1 MPDEARRIGRVL
13 LAAATLTAP
22 LHGLDPRKPIAQY
35 SHKVWHTADGLPQ
48 DSVRAIAQSRNGYLW
63 LGTQAGLARFD
74 GDHFT
79 VFDPSNSPLKHG
91 HILALC
97 ASRDGS
103 LWIGMGD
110 SDGLY
115 QWTAERGIT
124 EIWSGSNVRAVF
136 EDRDGVLWAGT
147 QEKGLLRVSSAGTR
161 GLRTVQ
167 SLGVADVRAITQDR
181 SGALWFGTE
190 GKGLIRYDG
199 KTFVPF
205 APAET
210 FPAFIWALWPDPD
223 GSLWV
228 GTRANGLFHVSG
240 ARWQHLAVSD
250 GMVGDVILAIH
261 GDRDGNIWL
270 GTDGGGLSRY
280 RAGRLESYKT
290 TSGLSGDIVRAILE
304 DSEGNI
310 WLGTAGAGLNM
321 LKDDPFFSY
330 GEGDGLSN
338 GLISSMAEDRDGA
351 VWIGTAEGWLN
362 RWKDGRITRFH
373 LQGKGEHPSVIPL
386 FQDRAGSLWAGLRSP
401 DAIRLLERQA
411 NGRSPKFPNEY
422 TPPSPIRAAATAPD
436 GSIWLGHDLGL
447 MEFAS
452 GSVSRTYTTADG
464 LPSNKVLAIAFDADG
479 SMWVAT
485 PAGVA
490 ERVGNRFQP
499 LSSSLG
505 MNDDSILALWVDE
518 RRHVWLG
525 SRTEGLYRF
534 SQGSVAHY
542 TRKEGLPDS
551 QVFSILED
559 RSHNLW
565 MTCRKGIYRV
575 SIQDIDRF
583 DEHKARNI
591 PAVIYESVDGLQS
604 SEINYGAMPP
614 AMRTRDGRFWFA
626 TYGGVAVVDPEHLA
640 VNRNAP
646 PVYVESVGADGLRYY
661 PGSSLTLSP
670 GQRNLEIHYTALNFR
685 SPQRA
690 RFRYRMEGFDT
701 DWVDADTRR
710 VAYYTNL
717 PPGRYR
723 FHIVAGNSDG
733 VWNNEGASIGLVLR
747 PYLYQRWWFWPV
759 LGACG
764 IGLALYALHGRARVF
779 RARQAELARHV
790 DERTKELQVEIQ
802 VRRGAEEAAAA
813 ASRIKGEFLANVSHE
828 IRTPMNGI
836 IGMTQLALA
845 LTREP
850 EQEEYLRIVQRSAD
864 SLMVLLN
871 DILDLSRI
879 EAGKLSI
886 EPVPFDPRA
895 LIRETVQLLEVTAHA
910 KGLRI
915 LTECA
920 PGVPGWV
927 LADPLRLRQVLLN
940 LLGNA
945 IKFTEAGQ
953 IAVGL
958 TPETSPQTLRFS
970 VRDTGIGIPREKQE
984 QVFKAFTQADGSVTR
999 KYGGTG
1005 LGLTISSKLIHL
1017 MGGII
1022 RVESEP
1028 GKGTVFEFVVPYQVA
1043 NAMETDDAMS
1053 AVDSGAALP
1062 PMRILLAEDNPV
1074 NQKVASRF
1082 LEKNGHSICI
1092 ASNGLAAVEAAGR
1105 EAFDVILMDVQMPEM
1120 DGFQA
1125 TAAIRASEAGNAR
1138 HVPIIAM
1145 TAHAMSGD
1153 RERCLA
1159 AGMDGYVP
1167 KPLRLKELFQAIA
1180 ETTRTKDV
1188 PQSVRN

>member
-1 MPDEARRIGRVL
+1 MRCLSGSMHNTARRLGGVL
-13 LAAATLTAP
+13 LAVAALAVP
-22 LHGLDPRKPIAQY
+22 LRGLDPRKPIAHY
-35 SHKVWHTADGLPQ
+35 SHRVWHTVDGLPQ
-48 DSVRAIAQSRNGYLW
+48 DSVRAIAQTRDGYLW

-74 GDHFT
+74 GEHFT
-79 VFDPSNSPLKHG
+79 VFDPSNSPLQHG
-91 HILALC
+91 HVLALC

-110 SDGLY
+110 SGGLY
-115 QWTAERGIT
+115 RWRAETGIT
-124 EIWSGSNVRAVF
+124 QMWSGSNVRALF
-136 EDRDGVLWAGT
+136 EDRDGLLWAGT
-147 QEKGLLRVSSAGTR
+147 QQKGLLRWSGAAPHRLQV
-161 GLRTVQ
+161 VQ
-167 SLGVADVRAITQDR
+167 SAFLDDVRAITQDR
-181 SGALWFGTE
+181 SGDLWFGSH
-190 GKGLIRYDG
+190 GKGLVRYDG
-199 KTFVPF
+199 KTFQRF
-205 APAET
+205 AAAEG
-210 FPAFIWALWPDPD
+210 FPSLVWALFPDPD

-228 GTRANGLFHVSG
+228 GTRDHGLIRVSG
-240 ARWQHLAVSD
+240 RKWQHLAIRD
-250 GMVGDVILAIH
+250 GLVGDVILALS
-261 GDRDGNIWL
+261 GDRDGSIWI

-280 RAGRLESYKT
+280 RSGRLESYNT

-304 DSEGNI
+304 DREGNI

-321 LKDDPFFSY
+321 LKDDPFVTY
-330 GEGDGLSN
+330 GNRDGLSN
-338 GLISSMAEDRDGA
+338 GLIWSMAEDRDGA

-362 RWKDGRITRFH
+362 RWKDGRITRHH
-373 LQGKGEHPSVIPL
+373 LQGRDAHATVFPL

-401 DAIRLLERQA
+401 GANRLQWLQA
-411 NGRSPKFPNEY
+411 NGQSPASAGSTLPA
-422 TPPSPIRAAATAPD
+422 SIRAVAAGPD
-436 GSIWLGHDLGL
+436 GGLWLGHDAGL
-447 MEFAS
+447 TELAS
-452 GSVSRTYTTADG
+452 GFVRRTYTTADG
-464 LPSNKVLAIAFDADG
+464 LPSNQVLAIAFHAG
-479 SMWVAT
+479 GAMWVAT
-485 PAGVA
+485 PNGLA
-490 ERVGNRFQP
+490 ERVGNRFRP
-499 LSSSLG
+499 LYSSLW

-518 RRHVWLG
+518 RGQVWLG

-534 SQGSVAHY
+534 NQGRVTHY
-542 TRKEGLPDS
+542 TRQEGLPDL

-559 RSHNLW
+559 GSHNLW

-583 DEHKARNI
+583 DEHRARGI
-591 PAVIYESVDGLQS
+591 PAVIYESLDGLQS
-604 SEINYGAMPP
+604 SEINYSAVPA

-646 PVYVESVGADGLRYY
+646 PVYVEWVAADGIEYH
-661 PGSSLTLSP
+661 PGRTLTLSP

-717 PPGRYR
+717 PPGRFR
-723 FHIVAGNSDG
+723 FRIVAGNSDG
-733 VWNNEGASIGLVLR
+733 VWNSEGASIDLVLR
-747 PYLYQRWWFWPV
+747 PYLYQMWWFWPL

-764 IGLALYALHGRARVF
+764 ILLAVYALHGRARVF
-779 RARQAELARHV
+779 RDRQAELARHV
-790 DERTKELQVEIQ
+790 DERTRELQAEIQ
-802 VRRGAEEAAAA
+802 VRRQAEEAAAA
-813 ASRIKGEFLANVSHE
+813 ASRSKGEFLANMSHE

-850 EQEEYLRIVQRSAD
+850 EQEEYLRTVQNSAD

-886 EPVPFDPRA
+886 EPVPFDPCS
-895 LIRETVQLLEVTAHA
+895 LVRETVRLLAVNAHA
-910 KGLRI
+910 KGLSI

-920 PGVPGWV
+920 PGIPERVV
-927 LADPLRLRQVLLN
+927 ADPLRLKQVLVN
-940 LLGNA
+940 LLANA
-945 IKFTEAGQ
+945 IKFTAAGQ
-953 IAVGL
+953 IVVGL
-958 TPETSPQTLRFS
+958 APDVDPGALRFS
-970 VRDTGIGIPREKQE
+970 VRDTGIGIPPEKQE
-984 QVFKAFTQADGSVTR
+984 EVFKAFTQADGSITR

-1017 MGGII
+1017 MGGRI
-1022 RVESEP
+1022 RLKSKP
-1028 GKGTVFEFVVPYQVA
+1028 GAGTVFDIVVPYRVA
-1043 NAMETDDAMS
+1043 AAAEVGDPAPEVEPA
-1053 AVDSGAALP
+1053 AVLP
-1062 PMRILLAEDNPV
+1062 PMRILLAEDNAV
-1074 NQKVASRF
+1074 NQKVAARC

-1092 ASNGLAAVEAAGR
+1092 ASNGHAAVEAAGR
-1105 EAFDVILMDVQMPEM
+1105 EAFDLILMDVQMPEM

-1125 TAAIRASEAGNAR
+1125 TAAIRASEQGSTR

-1153 RERCLA
+1153 RERCLV

-1167 KPLRLKELFQAIA
+1167 KPLRLQELLHAIA
-1180 ETTRTKDV
+1180 QATR
-1188 PQSVRN
+1188 